1 MLGIDVSKDT
11 LHCTLLDP
19 ATRRTI
25 WCRSYDNSATGISRL
40 LKATPTDCSWALE
53 PTGNYSTAGVKRAR
67 SANREVLLAE
77 PRKCKRFLQSI
88 QNRAKCDRLDS
99 GGIGLYA
106 LCHTL
111 PPYPLKSPLME
122 QLDQLLKAR
131 KGLAL
136 AAQQLQ
142 AQSQAMP
149 HAREALRPAIEA
161 LKDQQKQVDAQIKCL
176 AKIAESQPEPKAVAS
191 KPDAS
196 AKPEAS
202 AKLDASAGESPP
214 KQHSKPTVVTASAA
228 MACIEKL
235 QKVPGIGPV
244 TATTVATR
252 MADRCFPR
260 SDSFVAYCG
269 LDIATK
275 QSGKRSGNHGLTKQ
289 GDAELR
295 RLLYLAAQASLRS
308 KDTTFRAQ
316 YEREQLKGLSKTAA
330 TCAVARKMARL
341 CWALVNHG
349 GDYDPQRVYQTNP

>member
-11 LHCTLLDP
+11 LNCTLLDP
-19 ATRRTI
+19 ATRHTI
-25 WCRSYDNSATGISRL
+25 WCRSYDNTATGISRL
-40 LKATPTDCSWALE
+40 LKATPVDCPWALE
-53 PTGNYSTAGVKRAR
+53 PTGNFSTAVVKKAR
-67 SANREVLLAE
+67 SAQREVLLAE

-88 QNRAKCDRLDS
+88 QSRAKCDRLDS

-142 AQSQAMP
+142 AQSQAML

-161 LKDQQKQVDAQIKCL
+161 LKDQQKQVDAQIKSL
-176 AKIAESQPEPKAVAS
+176 AKQAESQKEPKPVANQLAE
-191 KPDAS
+191 PTGDQTADLS
-196 AKPEAS
+196 AK
-202 AKLDASAGESPP
+202 K
-214 KQHSKPTVVTASAA
+214 HTKPAVVSASAA

-269 LDIATK
+269 LDIAVK

-295 RLLYLAAQASLRS
+295 RLLFLAAQASLRS

-316 YEREQLKGLSKTAA
+316 YERELKKGLSKTAA
-330 TCAVARKMARL
+330 TCAVSRKMARL

-349 GDYDPQRVYQTNP
+349 GDYHPQRVFQVNPQKQEPGA

>member
-11 LHCTLLDP
+11 LHCTLLEP

-25 WCRSYDNSATGISRL
+25 WCRSYDNTATGISRL
-40 LKATPTDCSWALE
+40 IKSTAADCPWALE
-53 PTGNYSTAGVKRAR
+53 PTGNYSTAVAKKAR
-67 SANREVLLAE
+67 QAGREVLLAE

-88 QNRAKCDRLDS
+88 QSRAKCDRLDS
-99 GGIGLYA
+99 GGIGLFA

-136 AAQQLQ
+136 AAQQLN

-161 LKDQQKQVDAQIKCL
+161 LKDQQKQVEAQIKSL
-176 AKIAESQPEPKAVAS
+176 TKKIKSQPEPKPFTS
-191 KPDAS
+191 EPDE
-196 AKPEAS
+196 P
-202 AKLDASAGESPP
+202 AGETPAE
-214 KQHSKPTVVTASAA
+214 QHTKPAVVPASAA

-235 QKVPGIGPV
+235 LKVPGIGPV

-269 LDIATK
+269 LDIAVK
-275 QSGKRSGNHGLTKQ
+275 QSGKRSGNNGLTKQ

-316 YEREQLKGLSKTAA
+316 HEREQLKGLSKTAA

-341 CWALVNHG
+341 CWALINHG
-349 GDYDPQRVYQTNP
+349 GDYDPQRVFQLNQ